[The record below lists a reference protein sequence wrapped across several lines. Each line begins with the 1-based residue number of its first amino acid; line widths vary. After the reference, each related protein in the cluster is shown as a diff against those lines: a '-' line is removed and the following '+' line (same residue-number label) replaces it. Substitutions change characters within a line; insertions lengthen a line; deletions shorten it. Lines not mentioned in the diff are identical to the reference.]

1 MDRTPNRMPVSTR
14 LQRIAEVA
22 RSNAGTAIKV
32 LSYHLDVD
40 LLTMAHELTSRTSAP
55 GIDGYTA
62 EFYGV
67 NLAAR
72 LTDRVDRVKSGRYRA
87 PPVRRAYIPKANR
100 KEMRAIGIPT
110 VEDKVLQ
117 RAVLMLLEPIYEHD
131 FLDCSYGFRPGRNA
145 HMALETLWQNV
156 MKLGGCWVLEVD
168 IRAFF
173 DTLDHRHLQAIVRQR
188 VGDGVIQGLIG
199 KWLNAG
205 VLEGEAL
212 SYPERGTPQG
222 GVISPLLANIYLHEV
237 LDRWFQEMALPRL
250 RGKAFLIRYADDFV
264 MGFERL
270 EDARKIYEVLPK
282 RFGKYGL
289 TLHPSKTRLI
299 DFRHPEVRQRA
310 GNPGNLEEGLPDTF
324 DFLGFTHH
332 WSRSKSKRWFVRR
345 QTAKDRFTR
354 SVRKISDW
362 CRENLHL
369 SVDEQ
374 RKKLALRVRGHYG
387 YFGITGNMVRIQGF
401 LLAVERTWY
410 RWLNRRSQRPL
421 WWWQFAKMLQAK
433 PLPPPCLPHS
443 VFRRANA

>member
-1 MDRTPNRMPVSTR
+1 MEGKMDRTPNRVPVSTR
-14 LQRIAEVA
+14 LERIAELA
-22 RSNAGTAIKV
+22 RSYAGTAIKV

-72 LTDRVDRVKSGRYRA
+72 LADLVDRVKSGRYRA
-87 PPVRRAYIPKANR
+87 PPVRRAYIPKANC

-110 VEDKVLQ
+110 AEDKVLQ

-145 HMALETLWQNV
+145 HLALETLWQNV

-212 SYPERGTPQG
+212 SYP
-222 GVISPLLANIYLHEV
+222 
-237 LDRWFQEMALPRL
+237 
-250 RGKAFLIRYADDFV
+250 
-264 MGFERL
+264 
-270 EDARKIYEVLPK
+270 
-282 RFGKYGL
+282 
-289 TLHPSKTRLI
+289 
-299 DFRHPEVRQRA
+299 
-310 GNPGNLEEGLPDTF
+310 
-324 DFLGFTHH
+324 
-332 WSRSKSKRWFVRR
+332 
-345 QTAKDRFTR
+345 
-354 SVRKISDW
+354 
-362 CRENLHL
+362 
-369 SVDEQ
+369 
-374 RKKLALRVRGHYG
+374 
-387 YFGITGNMVRIQGF
+387 
-401 LLAVERTWY
+401 
-410 RWLNRRSQRPL
+410 
-421 WWWQFAKMLQAK
+421 
-433 PLPPPCLPHS
+433 
-443 VFRRANA
+443 